1 MNSRMANIKEKLRQI
16 PSLEAPLPDFDY
28 DMFPKTPH
36 EGFAVW
42 LEEALKAGI
51 REPHAM
57 TLSTCDENGCPD
69 ARMLILK
76 NVDERGWHFAIKAES
91 PKGQQIV
98 TQPNVALTFYWSSL
112 GRQIRLRG
120 PAILLSAEECAA
132 DFLERPHGSR
142 INALASRQS
151 AVLSN
156 TSELNKRLDEAKA
169 FFIVNPDYI
178 APDWQV
184 YAVAPT
190 VVEFWQGASDRNHKR
205 LRFTLASGQ
214 NVWER
219 VHLWP

>member
-1 MNSRMANIKEKLRQI
+1 MNSRRANIKETLRQI
-16 PSLEAPLPDFDY
+16 PSLKAPLPNFDY
-28 DMFPKTPH
+28 DMFPQTPH
-36 EGFAVW
+36 EGFVVW

-57 TLSTCDENGCPD
+57 TLSTCDENGWPD
-69 ARMLILK
+69 ARILIVK

-91 PKGQQIV
+91 PKGKQIA
-98 TQPNVALTFYWSSL
+98 TQSNVALTFYWPSL

-120 PAILLSAEECAA
+120 PAILLPAEECAA
-132 DFLERPHGSR
+132 DYLGRPQDSR

-151 AVLSN
+151 AVLSDV
-156 TSELNKRLDEAKA
+156 TELNKRLDEAEA
-169 FFIVNPDYI
+169 FIIANPDYI

-205 LRFTLASGQ
+205 LRFTQAFGQ
-214 NVWER
+214 NEWAR